1 MDLKTIKTFKTI
13 VRLGSFQ
20 RAAEELNYA
29 QSTVTMHIKSLES
42 ELGVLL
48 LERGKKLQ
56 LTEAGRLLNEK
67 GDLLLKGFENLQS
80 SMEDLV
86 HGESGQIRLGVMEP
100 AASFRIPLILS
111 SFIEKFPKVQ
121 LSIHI
126 QSSKVL
132 SEMVKKDEV
141 DLALCTAPEMNQSL
155 IFDPIFSE
163 EVVLLMPTYHRLA
176 NNERIAL
183 RDLEGEQLITTNSY
197 CPFRRNLEQQMIEV
211 GINPEYGLEVSNM
224 LALKH
229 YVQCNFG
236 IAIVPL
242 IAVSPPPVGT
252 VIKKI
257 EDFNSELKV
266 GFMKNTERSYSGRAI
281 EHLIEV
287 INNRLKLDE
296 CISI

>member
-56 LTEAGRLLNEK
+56 MTEAGRLLNEK
-67 GDLLLKGFENLQS
+67 GDLLLKDFENLQH

-100 AASFRIPLILS
+100 AASYRVPLVLA

-121 LSIHI
+121 LRV
-126 QSSKVL
+126 QVQCCKVL
-132 SEMVKKDEV
+132 SEMVKNDEV
-141 DLALCTAPEMNQSL
+141 DIALCTAPEMDQDFNFEPL
-155 IFDPIFSE
+155 FSE
-163 EVVLLMPTYHRLA
+163 EVVLLVPAFHRLTKFD
-176 NNERIAL
+176 RILL
-183 RDLEGEQLITTNSY
+183 RNLEGEKLITTNTH
-197 CPFRRNLEQQMIEV
+197 CPFRRNLEKQMIEV
-211 GINPEYGLEVSNM
+211 GINPDYKLEVSDM
-224 LALKH
+224 LAIKH
-229 YVQCNFG
+229 YVQFDFG

-242 IAVSPPPVGT
+242 IAVTPPPAGT
-252 VIKKI
+252 VIRTI
-257 EDFNSELKV
+257 EDFRSELKI
-266 GFMKNTERSYSGRAI
+266 GFIRNTGQSHCRRAMD
-281 EHLIEV
+281 HLIDV
-287 INNRLKLDE
+287 INDGLKLHGYAQL
-296 CISI
+296 